1 MKNAKSSDPQSK
13 TVTIDPVGEVLLE
26 RSRRAKRIS
35 LTVRPFRGVRV
46 AVPLGVSFKQAQ
58 AVAQSNAGW
67 IARQLRQTRRL
78 EKQSVRFD
86 RHGVINRA
94 VARRIIVQRL
104 EALADR
110 HGFSFHRVFV
120 RKQKTRW
127 GSCSMQNNINL
138 NVHLICLPPDLMD
151 YVILHELVHT
161 RIKDH
166 SKQFWNCLAQCIADP
181 KALDRELNR
190 YEALLT

>member
-35 LTVRPFRGVRV
+35 LTVRPFKGVRV
-46 AVPLGVSFKQAQ
+46 AVPLGVSFQQAQ
-58 AVAQSNAGW
+58 AVAQSNAAW
-67 IARQLRQTRRL
+67 IARQLQQTRRL
-78 EKQSVRFD
+78 ERQSVRFD
-86 RHGVINRA
+86 QHGVINRA

-104 EALADR
+104 EALAEQ

-120 RKQKTRW
+120 RNQKTRW

-166 SKQFWNCLAQCIADP
+166 SKQFWNSLAQCTADP
-181 KALDRELNR
+181 KALDRELIR

>member
-1 MKNAKSSDPQSK
+1 MKRTKSSDPPSK
-13 TVTIDPVGEVLLE
+13 RVTIEPVGEVLLE
-26 RSRRAKRIS
+26 RSRRAKRIC
-35 LTVRPFRGVRV
+35 LTVRPFKGVRV
-46 AVPLGVSFKQAQ
+46 AVPLGVSFQQAQ
-58 AVAQSNAGW
+58 AMAQSNIAW
-67 IARQLRQTRRL
+67 IARQLQQTQRM
-78 EKQSVRFD
+78 EKASVRFN

-104 EALADR
+104 EALAQR

-120 RKQKTRW
+120 RSQKTRW

-138 NVHLICLPPDLMD
+138 NVHLICLPSDLMD

-166 SKQFWNCLAQCIADP
+166 STAFWNCLGQCIEDP
-181 KALDRELNR
+181 KTLDRELMR
-190 YEALLT
+190 YEALLI

>member
-1 MKNAKSSDPQSK
+1 MTKTKSSNPQSK
-13 TVTIDPVGEVLLE
+13 TVTIDPVGQVLLE

-35 LTVRPFRGVRV
+35 LTVRPFKGVRV
-46 AVPLGVSFKQAQ
+46 AVPLGVTFKQAR
-58 AVAQSNAGW
+58 AVAQSNAAW
-67 IARQLRQTRRL
+67 IARQLEQTRHVERR
-78 EKQSVRFD
+78 SVQFNQ
-86 RHGVINRA
+86 HGVINRA

-120 RKQKTRW
+120 RNQKTRW

-138 NVHLICLPPDLMD
+138 NVHLICLPSDLMD

-166 SKQFWNCLAQCIADP
+166 SQQFWVCLAQYIADP
-181 KALDRELNR
+181 KALDRELTR
-190 YEALLT
+190 YEALLA

>member
-1 MKNAKSSDPQSK
+1 MMKAKSGDPQSR
-13 TVTIDPVGEVLLE
+13 TVTIDPVGPVLLE

-35 LTVRPFRGVRV
+35 LTVRPFKGVRV
-46 AVPLGVSFKQAQ
+46 AVPLGVSFRQAQ
-58 AVAQSNAGW
+58 AVAQSNAAW
-67 IARQLRQTRRL
+67 IARQLQQTRRL
-78 EKQSVRFD
+78 ERQSVRFNQ
-86 RHGVINRA
+86 HGVINRA

-120 RKQKTRW
+120 RNQKTRW

-138 NVHLICLPPDLMD
+138 NIHLICLPSDLMD

-166 SKQFWNCLAQCIADP
+166 GQQFWNRLGQCIGDP
-181 KALDRELNR
+181 KALDRELTR
-190 YEALLT
+190 YEALLA

>member
-1 MKNAKSSDPQSK
+1 MIKAKSGDPQSK
-13 TVTIDPVGEVLLE
+13 TVTIEPIGQVLLE

-35 LTVRPFRGVRV
+35 LTVRPFKGVRV
-46 AVPLGVSFKQAQ
+46 AVPLGVSFKQAR
-58 AVAQSNAGW
+58 AVAQSNASW
-67 IARQLRQTRRL
+67 IARQLQQTRRQ
-78 EKQSVRFD
+78 ERQSVRFNQ
-86 RHGVINRA
+86 HGVINRA

-110 HGFSFHRVFV
+110 HGFAFNRVFV
-120 RKQKTRW
+120 RNQKTRW

-138 NVHLICLPPDLMD
+138 NVHLICLPSDLMD

-166 SKQFWNCLAQCIADP
+166 SNQFWNCLAQCIEDP
-181 KALDRELNR
+181 KALDRELTR
-190 YEALLT
+190 YEALLA